1 MGQQQRQLYLDRV
14 SLTAPVSSQYLLKDI
29 SFAVEKGARVAM
41 VGASGAGKTSLLR
54 LLNRLNSPTSG
65 SIYLE
70 NQEYS
75 KIPVTQLRQQV
86 TMVLQESKL
95 LGMSVAEA
103 IAYPLK
109 LRGIR
114 PPEIQQRC
122 EYWIQQ
128 LHIPPDWLSR
138 SELQLSVGQKQ
149 LVAIARGVVIQP
161 KILLLDEPTSA
172 LDVGTADRVIEVLK
186 TLTDSG
192 VTVIMVNHQIDL
204 AQQFCTQLLHLE
216 QGELIE
222 DSPSSKVDWVN
233 LRHSIIQ
240 AQRQI
245 QEAEEWS

>member
-1 MGQQQRQLYLDRV
+1 MGQQQSQLYLDRV

-29 SFAVEKGARVAM
+29 SLAVEKGARVAM
-41 VGASGAGKTSLLR
+41 VGTSGAGKTSLLR

-65 SIYLE
+65 SIYLD
-70 NQEYS
+70 NQDYS

-122 EYWIQQ
+122 KYWIEQ
-128 LHIPPDWLSR
+128 LHIPENWLSR

-161 KILLLDEPTSA
+161 KILLLDEPTSS

-186 TLTDSG
+186 TLTQSG

>member
-1 MGQQQRQLYLDRV
+1 MGQQQGQLYLDRV

-29 SFAVEKGARVAM
+29 SFAVEKGARVAI
-41 VGASGAGKTSLLR
+41 VGTSGAGKTSLLR

-65 SIYLE
+65 SIYID
-70 NQEYS
+70 NQDYN

-114 PPEIQQRC
+114 QSEIQQRC
-122 EYWIQQ
+122 EYWIDQ
-128 LHIPPDWLSR
+128 LRIPENWLSR

-149 LVAIARGVVIQP
+149 LVAIARAAVIQP

-186 TLTDSG
+186 NLTDSQ

-222 DSPSSKVDWVN
+222 DSPSTKVDWVK

-240 AQRQI
+240 LQRKR
-245 QEAEEWS
+245 QEAEEWN